1 MTGWPPLTPCRSRAS
16 TSPTGRATSTGAR
29 SRAAGVSFAYIK
41 ATEGGDHL
49 DPKFLDNW
57 YAAKRAGIARGAYH
71 FVYWC
76 RPANEQAL
84 WFMLNVPPDSDAL
97 PPVLDVEWNS
107 RSKTCPGKVDRDTA
121 LQKIKIMLDAM
132 EAHTGKRP
140 IIYTDPKFHREVLE
154 GEFTNYHFWLRS
166 VAAEPEDIYRE
177 RGWSFWQFTTT
188 GKVPGVDGKVDRN
201 SYNGTLRGL
210 GSRAEMAP
218 GRPLGFGASRLV
230 IGKNAETLQID
241 QHGAFEDLVGTHRHL
256 ARLKIALREQRGDA
270 VGDRPDMQ
278 AHQLDRRP
286 LMLGQLPA

>member
-1 MTGWPPLTPCRSRAS
+1 MASVGRRLGMFAVASALLAVSAGNWPALSLSLRDAKPHDGVAAAHTMPIQGIDVSYWQ
-16 TSPTGRATSTGAR
+16 GDIDWNQV
-29 SRAAGVSFAYIK
+29 RAAGVRFAYIK

-57 YAAKRAGIARGAYH
+57 NAAKRAGIARGAYH

-121 LQKIKIMLDAM
+121 LEKIKIMLDAM

-154 GEFTNYHFWLRS
+154 GAFTNYHFWLRS
-166 VAAEPEDIYRE
+166 VAAEPEDIYRQ
-177 RGWSFWQFTTT
+177 RGWAFWQFTTT
-188 GKVPGVDGKVDRN
+188 GKVPGVSGKVDRN
-201 SYNGTLRGL
+201 SYNGTVADWDRVLKWL
-210 GSRAEMAP
+210 QA
-218 GRPLGFGASRLV
+218 GR
-230 IGKNAETLQID
+230 
-241 QHGAFEDLVGTHRHL
+241 
-256 ARLKIALREQRGDA
+256 
-270 VGDRPDMQ
+270 
-278 AHQLDRRP
+278 
-286 LMLGQLPA
+286 

>member
-1 MTGWPPLTPCRSRAS
+1 MASVTRGLAVLAVASALLALSASDWPALSLSLRDAKPHDGVAAAHTMPIQGIDVSYWQGDIDWS
-16 TSPTGRATSTGAR
+16 QV
-29 SRAAGVSFAYIK
+29 RAAGVRFAYIK

-49 DPKFLDNW
+49 DPKVLDNW

-107 RSKTCPGKVDRDTA
+107 RSKTCPGKVSRELA

-201 SYNGTLRGL
+201 SYNGTLADWDRVL
-210 GSRAEMAP
+210 KWLQA
-218 GRPLGFGASRLV
+218 GR
-230 IGKNAETLQID
+230 
-241 QHGAFEDLVGTHRHL
+241 
-256 ARLKIALREQRGDA
+256 
-270 VGDRPDMQ
+270 
-278 AHQLDRRP
+278 
-286 LMLGQLPA
+286 